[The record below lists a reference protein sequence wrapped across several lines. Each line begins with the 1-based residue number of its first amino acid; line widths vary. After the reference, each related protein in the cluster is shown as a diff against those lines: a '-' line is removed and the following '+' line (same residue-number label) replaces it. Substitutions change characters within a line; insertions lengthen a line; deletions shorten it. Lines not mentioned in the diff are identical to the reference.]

1 MKGDINVDF
10 VMAVILFVS
19 VYAMLYVLLPS
30 ATISFKKTPDPLA
43 TASYYFSD
51 VLVTTPGIPAEWTS
65 VSGVSRLGFAYG
77 NNVTSYANI
86 LDARKVGAI
95 DGQACSSLKTKT
107 DLLLD
112 FAIQVESSSKTY
124 SCTATIPGIARLIER
139 PGYLKNGTAYAPIKI
154 KIWTW

>member
-1 MKGDINVDF
+1 
-10 VMAVILFVS
+10 
-19 VYAMLYVLLPS
+19 MLYVLLPA

-43 TASYYFSD
+43 TTSYYFSD

-95 DGQACSSLKTKT
+95 DGQACSNLKTKT

-139 PGYLKNGTAYAPIKI
+139 AGYLKNGTVYSPIKI

>member
-95 DGQACSSLKTKT
+95 DGQACSNLKTKT

-139 PGYLKNGTAYAPIKI
+139 AGYLKNGTVYSPIKI